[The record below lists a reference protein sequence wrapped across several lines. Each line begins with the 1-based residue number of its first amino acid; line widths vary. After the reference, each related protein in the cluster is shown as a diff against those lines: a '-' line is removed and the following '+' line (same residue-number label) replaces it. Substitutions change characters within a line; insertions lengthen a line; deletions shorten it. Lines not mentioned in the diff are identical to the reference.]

1 MSYKFCFFLPT
12 EEGGALLKMVRLGYI
27 CGDGKEGE
35 DTEKLSNSGT
45 LGLPAKER
53 SKFTW
58 LPGVSRAPFP
68 SSSMIL
74 IVPPFYGF
82 PPLYLYY
89 S

>member
-1 MSYKFCFFLPT
+1 MSYKFCFLSA
-12 EEGGALLKMVRLGYI
+12 EEGGALLKMFRLGYI
-27 CGDGKEGE
+27 CGDGKEGG
-35 DTEKLSNSGT
+35 DTEKLSNLGT
-45 LGLPAKER
+45 PGLPAKER

-74 IVPPFYGF
+74 IVPLFYGLS
-82 PPLYLYY
+82 PLYLYY